1 MVMPV
6 IPFDKTLAGGS
17 ETEGGR
23 RPIVAS
29 EPPAAS
35 PELEVNF
42 VEMEDPNDIRGT
54 YSHHSKSYSF
64 TSRYD
69 VGKHELDAQVFESDG
84 SKGVQFFASMDNTGA
99 RLMGNE
105 RNQNCQSLS
114 LEKVPEMPAA
124 QGKDKPAID
133 AITDVLPLGRQTI
146 TVRGHGFG
154 VQQSYAGD
162 ALFILVRD
170 ETATPSWDAGFS
182 GDGPADQVQL
192 IVSSWKDTEIVFG
205 GFTGKY
211 GKEFHLRPGDK
222 LSFYIWNPET
232 SSGPGRHDV
241 IVTSDPTAECSQDDD
256 IDVKIDGCSKIV
268 DDKTASG
275 ESIENSLIQLGYA
288 YVESTMYG
296 LAIQTF
302 DKAIKRD
309 FEGAEGAAWTGI
321 GQQLEALGDVA
332 ATLSIN
338 PNDAFAFVVRGII
351 HSAMGK
357 DKDDLAFQ
365 DFDDAIAADRKNSIG
380 WIYRAGWYFDHP
392 GMQEAINDYA
402 KAIDLDPSNW
412 IPYNDLGRV
421 YLKMQDAQKA
431 LSLFAKA
438 AILSP
443 NSSVASD
450 NYNRLQ
456 KAMTEAA
463 LSDLWQVLFGG
474 GSNNDSASEQ
484 ERFDTQNSWSE
495 WQRLHVGDTTRPGEP
510 PEQPLP

>member
-1 MVMPV
+1 
-6 IPFDKTLAGGS
+6 
-17 ETEGGR
+17 
-23 RPIVAS
+23 
-29 EPPAAS
+29 
-35 PELEVNF
+35 
-42 VEMEDPNDIRGT
+42 
-54 YSHHSKSYSF
+54 
-64 TSRYD
+64 
-69 VGKHELDAQVFESDG
+69 
-84 SKGVQFFASMDNTGA
+84 
-99 RLMGNE
+99 
-105 RNQNCQSLS
+105 
-114 LEKVPEMPAA
+114 
-124 QGKDKPAID
+124 
-133 AITDVLPLGRQTI
+133 
-146 TVRGHGFG
+146 
-154 VQQSYAGD
+154 
-162 ALFILVRD
+162 
-170 ETATPSWDAGFS
+170 
-182 GDGPADQVQL
+182 
-192 IVSSWKDTEIVFG
+192 
-205 GFTGKY
+205 
-211 GKEFHLRPGDK
+211 
-222 LSFYIWNPET
+222 
-232 SSGPGRHDV
+232 
-241 IVTSDPTAECSQDDD
+241 
-256 IDVKIDGCSKIV
+256 
-268 DDKTASG
+268 
-275 ESIENSLIQLGYA
+275 
-288 YVESTMYG
+288 
-296 LAIQTF
+296 
-302 DKAIKRD
+302 
-309 FEGAEGAAWTGI
+309 
-321 GQQLEALGDVA
+321 
-332 ATLSIN
+332 
-338 PNDAFAFVVRGII
+338 
-351 HSAMGK
+351 MGK